1 MTFARG
7 LFAYWYLL
15 LNINQYLWRF
25 IFLFILLLLTIF
37 ITHKFL
43 VKIQL
48 GYNLNIKVE
57 FTMNKNN
64 VIDLNSLN
72 VDELRAITENAQQ
85 LIEEKQH
92 QRLYDAY
99 MQFEK
104 IAEESDA
111 SIEEILQA
119 GEKLEKKRSIK
130 YRNTDNNEETWT
142 GRGRK
147 PTWLV
152 DALATGR
159 KLEDFAI

>member
-1 MTFARG
+1 M
-7 LFAYWYLL
+7 
-15 LNINQYLWRF
+15 I
-25 IFLFILLLLTIF
+25 
-37 ITHKFL
+37 
-43 VKIQL
+43 
-48 GYNLNIKVE
+48 YNLDVKVE
-57 FTMNKNN
+57 IMMSKNN
-64 VIDLNSLN
+64 VIDLNDLN

-85 LIEEKQH
+85 LIAQKQH

-152 DALATGR
+152 DALAAGR
-159 KLEDFAI
+159 KLEDFSI

>member
-1 MTFARG
+1 M
-7 LFAYWYLL
+7 
-15 LNINQYLWRF
+15 
-25 IFLFILLLLTIF
+25 LFIYILYFNVDTI
-37 ITHKFL
+37 
-43 VKIQL
+43 
-48 GYNLNIKVE
+48 
-57 FTMNKNN
+57 MNKNN

-85 LIEEKQH
+85 LIAQKQH

-99 MQFEK
+99 TQFEK

-111 SIEEILQA
+111 SIEDILQA

-152 DALATGR
+152 DALAAGR
-159 KLEDFAI
+159 QLQDFAI

>member
-1 MTFARG
+1 MS
-7 LFAYWYLL
+7 
-15 LNINQYLWRF
+15 
-25 IFLFILLLLTIF
+25 
-37 ITHKFL
+37 
-43 VKIQL
+43 
-48 GYNLNIKVE
+48 
-57 FTMNKNN
+57 KNN
-64 VIDLNSLN
+64 AIDLDSLN

-85 LIEEKQH
+85 LIAKKQH

-104 IAEESDA
+104 IAEDSNT
-111 SIEEILQA
+111 SIEEILKA

-130 YRNTDNNEETWT
+130 YRNGDNNEETWT

-152 DALATGR
+152 DALSSGD

>member
-1 MTFARG
+1 M
-7 LFAYWYLL
+7 
-15 LNINQYLWRF
+15 
-25 IFLFILLLLTIF
+25 
-37 ITHKFL
+37 
-43 VKIQL
+43 
-48 GYNLNIKVE
+48 
-57 FTMNKNN
+57 MSKNN
-64 VIDLNSLN
+64 VIDLNDLN

-85 LIEEKQH
+85 LIAQKQH

-152 DALATGR
+152 DALAAGR